1 MQLQWSHAFVL
12 VRDMDAMVEFYTNV
26 LGFEVTDT
34 GGLRGNKLVFLSQV
48 GTDHHQLGFQQTRE
62 DMGSSNTVGHFA
74 FRVASLNDVKSMHGT
89 VKSDARV
96 SDVRPVTHGN
106 AWSVY
111 FKDPEGNGIEVF
123 CDTPWHVNQP
133 QATSWDPAMPDKDI
147 YEATKKQ
154 FASAEGFIPI
164 NDFYATR
171 TAHLRE
177 RERTTS

>member
-12 VRDMDAMVEFYTNV
+12 VRDMDAMVDFYTNV
-26 LGFEVTDT
+26 LGFEITDT
-34 GGLRGNKLVFLSQV
+34 GGLRGNQLVFLSQV

-74 FRVASLNDVKSMHGT
+74 FRVASLDDVKSMHGT
-89 VKSDARV
+89 VKQDDRV
-96 SDVRPVTHGN
+96 SDIRPVTHGN

-133 QATSWDPAMPDKDI
+133 QATSWDPAMPDEDV
-147 YEATKKQ
+147 YEATRKQ
-154 FASAEGFIPI
+154 FSSAKGFIPI
-164 NDFYATR
+164 EEFYATR
-171 TAHLRE
+171 TAHLHE
-177 RERTTS
+177 REGTTS